1 MSVVYIGRGKVNLP
15 NDNTPTL
22 IINEE
27 CISSFHASLELL
39 ENNTMLFSD
48 RNSRNGIFKI
58 KSVEK
63 EAVYKQLDDGTFS
76 KNRIQKG
83 TLHPDESLVFGRIIR
98 SFDELQQSI
107 QKITNA
113 SRNNWIREFSDL
125 EVVFSNFNS
134 EMKRVKRNHDIVGH
148 LTRAGVALG
157 CSIALPFANEKLHLG
172 LPQQLIASLPLITLP
187 PVLQMLNFPNGPIDD
202 KLRNTKRKYEPLYR
216 CPKCFT
222 PFNDRLWID
231 LKSGGCPSRC
241 GALYQ

>member
-48 RNSRNGIFKI
+48 RNSRNGVFKI

-113 SRNNWIREFSDL
+113 SRNNWIREFNDL

-148 LTRAGVALG
+148 LTRIGSAIGLSMAM
-157 CSIALPFANEKLHLG
+157 SKLPLG
-172 LPQQLIASLPLITLP
+172 LSGLSASSSYVFMAVPS
-187 PVLQMLNFPNGPIDD
+187 VLQMLNFPNGPIDD
-202 KLRNTKRKYEPLYR
+202 KLRNVKRKYEPLYR